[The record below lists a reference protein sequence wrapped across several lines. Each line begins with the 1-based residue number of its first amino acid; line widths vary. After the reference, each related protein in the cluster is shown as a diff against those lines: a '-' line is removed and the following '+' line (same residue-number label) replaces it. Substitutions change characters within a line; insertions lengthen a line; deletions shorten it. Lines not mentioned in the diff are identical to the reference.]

1 MPRDKAIYTRVTID
15 EHATITARAG
25 AAGLTVSE
33 YLRRKALAEDD
44 VAALRERMARME
56 DDLRSFAEF
65 FKAARASSPPIPQPS
80 SVPDDWEGQPDY
92 VYPGKHE

>member
-1 MPRDKAIYTRVTID
+1 MPRRDKAIYTRVSAD

-33 YLRRKALAEDD
+33 YLRRRALAEDD
-44 VAALRERMARME
+44 VAALRARMARME

-65 FKAARASSPPIPQPS
+65 FSAARRSSLPS
-80 SVPDDWEGQPDY
+80 PDTVPADWEGQADY
-92 VYPGKHE
+92 QYKSKAT